1 MPRRIDAGEVLAA
14 VGGALVVV
22 ALFLSWFEGASG
34 WEAFEALDLVIL
46 ALGLVTL
53 WAAASDVLSL
63 PSALTPRALPVLGA
77 VLLVIVAVQLIEP
90 PPVFAGIDP
99 DRETGA
105 WLALAGSALVL
116 LGGVLR
122 AAKIS
127 VTISVGGRD
136 VRRRVPA
143 VDRRPGAAPGEP
155 TAATGLMPG
164 APALEPEQATQAFTP
179 VDPAASG
186 HPDPSAAAAATPDE
200 VR

>member
-14 VGGALVVV
+14 AGGALVVV

-34 WEAFEALDLVIL
+34 WEAFEALDLVIAVL
-46 ALGLVTL
+46 ALVAVLAAVASVTGWTAGPSPRLLPLVGLV
-53 WAAASDVLSL
+53 
-63 PSALTPRALPVLGA
+63 
-77 VLLVIVAVQLIEP
+77 LLAIVAVQLVEP

-99 DRETGA
+99 SRETGA
-105 WLALAGSALVL
+105 WLGLAGAALVL

-122 AAKIS
+122 AARIS

-143 VDRRPGAAPGEP
+143 VDRRP
-155 TAATGLMPG
+155 
-164 APALEPEQATQAFTP
+164 APAGASAPSPAAFGLEPEQATQPFTP
-179 VDPAASG
+179 ADPAAS
-186 HPDPSAAAAATPDE
+186 SEE